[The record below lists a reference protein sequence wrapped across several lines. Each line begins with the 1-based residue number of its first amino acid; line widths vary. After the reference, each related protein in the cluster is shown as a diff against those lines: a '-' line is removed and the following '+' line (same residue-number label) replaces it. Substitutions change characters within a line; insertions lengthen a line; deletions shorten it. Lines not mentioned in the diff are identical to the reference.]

1 MPQLWSGDCGCGA
14 FAQPYEP
21 MLMRQF
27 FPGFFKKIKE
37 IERLIQEKGT
47 EKAKRYGTWGHGQ
60 SLFECGCFNVE

>member
-1 MPQLWSGDCGCGA
+1 
-14 FAQPYEP
+14 
-21 MLMRQF
+21 MRQF